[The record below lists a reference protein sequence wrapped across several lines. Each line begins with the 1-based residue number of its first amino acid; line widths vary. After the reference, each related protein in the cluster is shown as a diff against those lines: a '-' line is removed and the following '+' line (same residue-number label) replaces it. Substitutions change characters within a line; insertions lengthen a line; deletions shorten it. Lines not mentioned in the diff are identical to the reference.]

1 MRNILRIFDAWHE
14 SFALIIFCLSV
25 AFFIVLTGFL
35 RTGHWLLVLALSIVI
50 CAGGL
55 ACFWV
60 LRWLAQL
67 RRSEILAQT
76 YENCNYGVVISG
88 LDGMAPHVN
97 LAAKEQSFSAKPGPM
112 EQVLPKA
119 WGDLAPTLK
128 NLMHLAITKGWA
140 QDVVTIGGQGLAIDL
155 CRSAGRLVWSFR
167 PVASRNLHAG
177 LAQPAVPMVRMNGDR
192 IVTDANAAFQ
202 VRFGDTPRWI
212 DVLANGNRV
221 LRNQVQKLKTLD
233 GERSFHVL
241 DHWPGD
247 ETEELYFFPVDDEQQ
262 VTTQSYWDL
271 FEHLSVP
278 LIKLSTKGV
287 ITSVNAAARSLFGK
301 KINIGHDISE
311 VFISNQQSL
320 LAWISDVSEGKVWN
334 KPIVLQLPNAKS
346 GTIFQAALSRV
357 FDGQE
362 HVLIA
367 AFSDVTALKSLERQF
382 VQSHKMQAIGQ
393 LAGGVAHDFNN
404 LLTAIS
410 GHCDLLLLRHD
421 KNDNDFSDLMQI
433 HQNANRAAALIGQL
447 FAFSRKQN
455 LQVKLL
461 NIREIISD
469 LAHLLDRLVGEKV
482 NLLLY
487 HGTNLPMVRADKRQL
502 EQVLMNLVVNA
513 RDAMAEGG
521 DVVIRTQSET
531 FEKAQERESAVIP
544 AGEYVKIQVE
554 DFGAGISP
562 EYRQKIFEPYFTT
575 KRTGEGTGLGLSTV
589 YGIVKQSNGFIFVD
603 SEIGKG
609 TVFEVLIPAVDRRTK
624 QKEQKLITEVV
635 SPPTQREQVVL
646 LVEDEAPVRAF
657 ASRALRIKGLTVYE
671 ADCAEAA
678 LKILEDK
685 TLKIDVFVTDVVMP
699 GLDGPSWVRLALMDR
714 PDTRVVFVSGYAEDA
729 FEKQQSEIEG
739 SVFLPKPFSLNDLTQ
754 AVLDVAVPV
763 S

>member
-14 SFALIIFCLSV
+14 SFALISFCLSV

-88 LDGMAPHVN
+88 LDGMATHVN

-119 WGDLAPTLK
+119 WGDVVPTLK

-301 KINIGHDISE
+301 KINIGHDISK
-311 VFISNQQSL
+311 FSSAISSRYWLGFQTYLKERFGINPLFYNFQT
-320 LAWISDVSEGKVWN
+320 
-334 KPIVLQLPNAKS
+334 PN
-346 GTIFQAALSRV
+346 
-357 FDGQE
+357 
-362 HVLIA
+362 
-367 AFSDVTALKSLERQF
+367 LERF
-382 VQSHKMQAIGQ
+382 
-393 LAGGVAHDFNN
+393 F
-404 LLTAIS
+404 
-410 GHCDLLLLRHD
+410 
-421 KNDNDFSDLMQI
+421 
-433 HQNANRAAALIGQL
+433 
-447 FAFSRKQN
+447 
-455 LQVKLL
+455 
-461 NIREIISD
+461 
-469 LAHLLDRLVGEKV
+469 
-482 NLLLY
+482 
-487 HGTNLPMVRADKRQL
+487 KR
-502 EQVLMNLVVNA
+502 
-513 RDAMAEGG
+513 
-521 DVVIRTQSET
+521 
-531 FEKAQERESAVIP
+531 P
-544 AGEYVKIQVE
+544 
-554 DFGAGISP
+554 
-562 EYRQKIFEPYFTT
+562 
-575 KRTGEGTGLGLSTV
+575 
-589 YGIVKQSNGFIFVD
+589 
-603 SEIGKG
+603 
-609 TVFEVLIPAVDRRTK
+609 
-624 QKEQKLITEVV
+624 
-635 SPPTQREQVVL
+635 
-646 LVEDEAPVRAF
+646 
-657 ASRALRIKGLTVYE
+657 
-671 ADCAEAA
+671 
-678 LKILEDK
+678 
-685 TLKIDVFVTDVVMP
+685 
-699 GLDGPSWVRLALMDR
+699 
-714 PDTRVVFVSGYAEDA
+714 
-729 FEKQQSEIEG
+729 
-739 SVFLPKPFSLNDLTQ
+739 
-754 AVLDVAVPV
+754 
-763 S
+763 